1 MLSFS
6 GNFVC
11 PNFFQQFIQ
20 RGENNQL
27 TTLRKLSLPLCAY
40 LDINTE
46 NASKENYEVRSL
58 ASLMPSMKNLEHFE
72 VKKCGQ
78 LSNEDG
84 VKVLETLHL
93 IINLKTLVLC
103 DVTLN
108 VSPYSSGMEKL
119 FNSCSNLSEL
129 HLSSINCQPQKL
141 FLYLEKGLK
150 SAFNLKILKLY
161 QKNVTHYSE
170 RIFNVIKKTCQ
181 KLEQFLT
188 GLSQSDKWS
197 LKTFRKL
204 LD

>member
-1 MLSFS
+1 M
-6 GNFVC
+6 
-11 PNFFQQFIQ
+11 
-20 RGENNQL
+20 
-27 TTLRKLSLPLCAY
+27 
-40 LDINTE
+40 NTE

-93 IINLKTLVLC
+93 LTNLKTLVLC

-150 SAFNLKILKLY
+150 SASNLKILKLY

-181 KLEQFLT
+181 KLEQFLI
-188 GLSQSDKWS
+188 GMSQSDNWS
-197 LKTFRKL
+197 LKTIRKL
-204 LD
+204 LN